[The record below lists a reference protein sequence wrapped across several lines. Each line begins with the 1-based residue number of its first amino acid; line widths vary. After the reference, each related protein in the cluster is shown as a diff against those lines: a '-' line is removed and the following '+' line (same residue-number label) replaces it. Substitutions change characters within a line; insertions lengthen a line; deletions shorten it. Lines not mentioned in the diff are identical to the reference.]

1 MPVQPRSHT
10 QTKPTA
16 SVQAVGEWFERERE
30 RGRASDRDKDG
41 ETSRDTHARECWRIR
56 MEDLRWACMSV
67 NLRAVRSAL
76 TKFAPAAAQRRG
88 RAREADRETDR
99 ETDREAK
106 RPCLNLGEKD
116 PLAGSTVL
124 HFACNPAVGAPPR
137 GHLPVGPP
145 APAHIM

>member
-1 MPVQPRSHT
+1 MESGPETEREHEKGQREKERETES
-10 QTKPTA
+10 A
-16 SVQAVGEWFERERE
+16 SERE
-30 RGRASDRDKDG
+30 RGRASDRDEDG
-41 ETSRDTHARECWRIR
+41 ETPRDTHARECWW

-88 RAREADRETDR
+88 RAREADRETER
-99 ETDREAK
+99 ETEREAK

-145 APAHIM
+145 APANIM

>member
-1 MPVQPRSHT
+1 
-10 QTKPTA
+10 
-16 SVQAVGEWFERERE
+16 
-30 RGRASDRDKDG
+30 
-41 ETSRDTHARECWRIR
+41 